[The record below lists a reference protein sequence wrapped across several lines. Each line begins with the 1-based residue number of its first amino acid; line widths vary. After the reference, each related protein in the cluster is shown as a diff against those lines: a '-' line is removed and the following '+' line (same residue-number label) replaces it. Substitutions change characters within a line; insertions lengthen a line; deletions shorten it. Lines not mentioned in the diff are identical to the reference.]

1 MRALVVYESLYG
13 NTAAI
18 AAEVAAGLGDAGMD
32 VEASNV
38 DDIAPGKGSG
48 GDVLVVGGPTHA
60 HGMTRATTRM
70 TAVQDRK
77 NTYDDPT
84 VGEGLR
90 AWLGELA
97 PVDGCPAAAFDTR
110 IDIPRFLSGA
120 ASKGIAAGLI
130 ARGFSLVTPGE
141 SFLVTKTNEL
151 VDGELARA
159 RAWGLSIGNAI
170 APPTSSTTASSSPK
184 DSGRGRVEEL
194 VDR

>member
-18 AAEVAAGLGDAGMD
+18 AAGIAAGLDDAGID
-32 VEASNV
+32 VRVSNV
-38 DDIAPGKGSG
+38 DDVAPDEGSER
-48 GDVLVVGGPTHA
+48 DVLVVGGPTHA

-70 TAVQDRK
+70 TAVQDDN

-90 AWLGELA
+90 GWLDELA
-97 PVDGCPAAAFDTR
+97 HADGRAAAAFDTR

-120 ASKGIAAGLI
+120 ASKGIAAGLT
-130 ARGFSLVTPGE
+130 ARGFTVVTRGE

-159 RAWGLSIGNAI
+159 RAWGRSIAGAI
-170 APPTSSTTASSSPK
+170 VPVTTSSATESS
-184 DSGRGRVEEL
+184 
-194 VDR
+194 